1 MGAGLLHRRAFFFFQ
16 VFPLISVSQSSC
28 PVPMRDWAFLWRIR
42 DEGPEGSP
50 LPLESV
56 TPKQI
61 DRA

>member
-1 MGAGLLHRRAFFFFQ
+1 MH
-16 VFPLISVSQSSC
+16 
-28 PVPMRDWAFLWRIR
+28 DWAFLWRIW